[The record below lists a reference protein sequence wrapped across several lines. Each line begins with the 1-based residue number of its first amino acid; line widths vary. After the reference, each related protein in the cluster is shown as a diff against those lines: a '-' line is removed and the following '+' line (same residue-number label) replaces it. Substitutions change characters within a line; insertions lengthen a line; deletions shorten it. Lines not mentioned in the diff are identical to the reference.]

1 MIKGVGNKYIRLDKK
16 DIFICAAEALAV
28 ITVLNY
34 LFYRSLYAYIV
45 LSFPAF
51 LYFCKRLEKEYRKK
65 QHLAKEEF
73 KEMLLLSTTNQR
85 AGYSVENS
93 LLESYEDLKRMY
105 GEESFTVCLIKDI
118 AVARKN
124 NQPIYRIFI
133 NVGRNTNIKEI
144 EDFGLIYKI
153 SYTKSGNVANAMEKC
168 AEQIIE
174 RFEVENEIYN
184 EMNERI
190 FEMKIMNL
198 MPLAIMLYIG
208 MMNKGYFS
216 VMYHNIKG
224 ILCMSLCLLI
234 YVGAYFW
241 GNKMT
246 SIEV

>member
-1 MIKGVGNKYIRLDKK
+1 M
-16 DIFICAAEALAV
+16 
-28 ITVLNY
+28 
-34 LFYRSLYAYIV
+34 
-45 LSFPAF
+45 
-51 LYFCKRLEKEYRKK
+51 
-65 QHLAKEEF
+65 
-73 KEMLLLSTTNQR
+73 
-85 AGYSVENS
+85 
-93 LLESYEDLKRMY
+93 
-105 GEESFTVCLIKDI
+105 
-118 AVARKN
+118 
-124 NQPIYRIFI
+124 
-133 NVGRNTNIKEI
+133 

-153 SYTKSGNVANAMEKC
+153 SYMKRGNVANAMEKY